1 MRAIIAFL
9 IGAAAAGS
17 SGLQGQV
24 DYNARLGLTWATP
37 LVRDNIVD
45 EVELRQKLAPTLMLG
60 ASLPIAP
67 RYQAGLELALTTSGY
82 RGEQAGTSTDLGTIH
97 TGSLSL
103 GLHGPITPGL
113 RWRGGVGLLSYW
125 PTEDRGIFLRGGTT
139 KFLTGAGIDY
149 RHSIMPRWEMMVSL
163 RYDYHR
169 FTTDELEARG
179 FSQSQGV
186 QRIAA
191 TIGLAR
197 GSR

>member
-1 MRAIIAFL
+1 MRSIHAFL
-9 IGAAAAGS
+9 FIAAAAGPS
-17 SGLQGQV
+17 ELQGQV
-24 DYNARLGLTWATP
+24 DYNARLGVTWATP

-45 EVELRQKLAPTLMLG
+45 EIEIRQKLAPTLMLG

-82 RGEQAGTSTDLGTIH
+82 RANEGGSSTELGTIR
-97 TGSLSL
+97 TGSVTL
-103 GLHGPITPGL
+103 GLLGPITPGL

-125 PTEDRGIFLRGGTT
+125 PTEDQGIFLRGGTT
-139 KFLTGAGIDY
+139 KFLAGAGIDY
-149 RHSIMPRWEMMVSL
+149 RRPILPQWEMMVSL

-179 FSQSQGV
+179 FSQNQGV

-197 GSR
+197 GGR